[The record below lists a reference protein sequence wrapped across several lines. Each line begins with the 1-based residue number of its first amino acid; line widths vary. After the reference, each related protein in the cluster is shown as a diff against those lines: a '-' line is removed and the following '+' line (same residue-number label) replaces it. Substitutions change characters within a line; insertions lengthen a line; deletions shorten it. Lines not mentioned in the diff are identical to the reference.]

1 MPPRRSTPAGKSRKA
16 AKAGSVPDR
25 VTVQNVNVPGY
36 TVTVD
41 GAKYRAMRLAMLKLL
56 PHSAPGLTQAEI
68 RKDLLDR
75 VTKALFPDAGKVGW
89 WAKMVQ
95 LDLEAKKL
103 LTREKTSPLRWH
115 QR

>member
-1 MPPRRSTPAGKSRKA
+1 
-16 AKAGSVPDR
+16 

-41 GAKYRAMRLAMLKLL
+41 GTKYRAMRLAMLKLL
-56 PHSAPGLTQAEI
+56 PHSAPGMTQAEI
-68 RKDLLDR
+68 RNGLVDR
-75 VTKALFPDAGKVGW
+75 VPEALFPDAGKVGW

-95 LDLEAKKL
+95 LDLEAKAL
-103 LTREKTSPLRWH
+103 LVRETSRPLRWH